1 MSFLLAEPNGAD
13 LGVRKDTD
21 DSAVLLELLKLC
33 LDALLAVC
41 ILLGIPRER
50 LLLALVPV
58 EKRVDRKVH
67 ETIGW
72 RALIFCQI
80 NELCNSQISTAF

>member
-1 MSFLLAEPNGAD
+1 MSFLLAEPNGSD
-13 LGVRKDTD
+13 LGVRKDTN

-58 EKRVDRKVH
+58 ESGLIDR
-67 ETIGW
+67 
-72 RALIFCQI
+72 CM
-80 NELCNSQISTAF
+80 SQSDGGHSSSDKSMSYATPRYRQL